1 MTKMRITL
9 MGEDNVRLVEHL
21 CAVTG
26 MTPPSLIALM
36 LRKYGKELESW
47 VDYPLEN
54 NSQPQTQQQQPL
66 EFPSDP
72 GAHLNPIDL

>member
-1 MTKMRITL
+1 MTKIRITL
-9 MGEDNVRLVEHL
+9 MGEDNVRLVERL

-36 LRKYGKELESW
+36 LRKYGKELEAW
-47 VDYPLEN
+47 VDYPLD
-54 NSQPQTQQQQPL
+54 NSAPSPAQQQPL
-66 EFPSDP
+66 ELPSDP